1 MTEKE
6 LREIKRRFRPEK
18 GNISRVVGCF
28 VNENKQI
35 LAHISQSIDFEDS
48 IVSEK
53 MLGVLKKSLS
63 GALGT
68 NLSDIAFSTR
78 DTTESEEHAL
88 LRGLVSSHLSDKELL
103 SKFYEKVIESLNFEG
118 NYVILLANDVYD
130 VFSKSS
136 DGELADSRE
145 VFSYIV
151 CAVCPVKNHAEAL
164 SFRESESLFH
174 LLSPSGILCAPE
186 LGFMFPTFDDRK
198 TNIYNALYYTRS
210 LEENY
215 ADFVKNVFAKS
226 PKMPPKAQTATFG
239 ACLREG
245 LGEECSYD
253 AVRAVYTHI
262 DAMVEAHKESHD
274 PEPLLITKETVKS
287 VLSDYGVEQE
297 RLAEVERAFD
307 EGFGA
312 GASITPR
319 NALKRGKF
327 EIATP
332 SVQIKVDA
340 EHRDLVSTQV
350 IGGVKYVMIRAEGS
364 VEVNGI
370 PIDIEE

>member
-18 GNISRVVGCF
+18 GNISKIVGCF
-28 VNENKQI
+28 VNESKQI
-35 LAHISQSIDFEDS
+35 LAHISQFIGFEDS

-53 MLGVLKKSLS
+53 MLAVLKKTLS
-63 GALGT
+63 GAIGT
-68 NLSDIAFSTR
+68 SLTDIAFSTR
-78 DTTESEEHAL
+78 DTTESEEHKLLFAL
-88 LRGLVSSHLSDKELL
+88 VKSNLNDKELL
-103 SKFYEKVIESLNFEG
+103 SRFYEKVIESLSFEG

-130 VFSKSS
+130 VFSKAK
-136 DGELADSRE
+136 DGEIDDSRE

-164 SFRESESLFH
+164 SFRESESAFH

-215 ADFVKNVFAKS
+215 ADFVKSVFAKTPS
-226 PKMPPKAQTATFG
+226 MPPKTQTATFG

-262 DAMVEAHKESHD
+262 DAMVEAHKETHD
-274 PEPLLITKETVKS
+274 PEPLVITKETVKS

-307 EGFGA
+307 EGFGQ
-312 GASITPR
+312 GATITPR

-327 EIATP
+327 EIETP
-332 SVQIKVDA
+332 SVQIKVDP
-340 EHRDLVSTQV
+340 EHRELVTTRQ
-350 IGGVKYVMIRAEGS
+350 IDGVKYVMIRAEGG

-370 PIDIEE
+370 PIDID

>member
-18 GNISRVVGCF
+18 GNISKIVGCF

-35 LAHISQSIDFEDS
+35 LAHISQFIGFEDS

-53 MLGVLKKSLS
+53 MLGVLKKTLS
-63 GALGT
+63 GAIGT
-68 NLSDIAFSTR
+68 NLTDVAFSTR
-78 DTTESEEHAL
+78 DTTESEEHKLLCAL
-88 LRGLVSSHLSDKELL
+88 VKSRLGDSELL
-103 SKFYEKVIESLNFEG
+103 GKFYEKVIEGLNFEG
-118 NYVILLANDVYD
+118 NYVILLACDVYD
-130 VFSKSS
+130 VFTKAK
-136 DGELADSRE
+136 DGEIADASE

-164 SFRESESLFH
+164 SFRESESAFH

-215 ADFVKNVFAKS
+215 SDFVKNVFAKTPS
-226 PKMPPKAQTATFG
+226 MPPKTQTATFG

-274 PEPLLITKETVKS
+274 PEPLVITKETVKS
-287 VLSDYGVEQE
+287 VLSDYGVEEE

-307 EGFGA
+307 EGFGT

-327 EIATP
+327 EIETP
-332 SVQIKVDA
+332 SVQIKVDP
-340 EHRDLVSTQV
+340 EHRDLVTTQQ
-350 IGGVKYVMIRAEGS
+350 IGGVKYVMIRAEGG

-370 PIDIEE
+370 PIDIE

>member
-18 GNISRVVGCF
+18 GNVSRIVGCF

-35 LAHISQSIDFEDS
+35 LSHISQSIGFEDS
-48 IVSEK
+48 VVSEK
-53 MLGVLKKSLS
+53 MLAVFKRTLS
-63 GALGT
+63 GAIGT
-68 NLSDIAFSTR
+68 SLTDIAFSTR
-78 DTTESEEHAL
+78 DTTESEEHKL
-88 LRGLVSSHLSDKELL
+88 LRGLVSSHLTDKELL
-103 SKFYEKVIESLNFEG
+103 GKFYEKVIESLNFEG

-130 VFSKSS
+130 VFTKAR
-136 DGELADSRE
+136 DGEIEDSRE

-174 LLSPSGILCAPE
+174 LLSPSGILCSPE

-215 ADFVKNVFAKS
+215 ADFVKNVFAKT
-226 PKMPPKAQTATFG
+226 PKMPPKAQTAAFG
-239 ACLREG
+239 SCLREG

-253 AVRAVYTHI
+253 AVSAVYTHI

-274 PEPLLITKETVKS
+274 PHPLVITKETVKS
-287 VLSDYGVEQE
+287 VLSDYGVDEE
-297 RLAEVERAFD
+297 RLVQVERAFD
-307 EGFGA
+307 ESFGA
-312 GASITPR
+312 GAAIPPR

-327 EIATP
+327 EIAAP

-340 EHRDLVSTQV
+340 QHRDLVSTQS
-350 IGGVKYVMIRAEGS
+350 IGGVKYVMIRAEGG

-370 PIDIEE
+370 PIDIE